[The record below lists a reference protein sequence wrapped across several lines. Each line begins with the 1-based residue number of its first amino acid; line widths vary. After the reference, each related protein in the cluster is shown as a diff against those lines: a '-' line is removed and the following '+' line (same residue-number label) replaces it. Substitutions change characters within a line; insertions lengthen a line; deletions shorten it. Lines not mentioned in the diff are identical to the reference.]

1 MVCTAQEA
9 FLPNV
14 NSKVLG
20 QNHTHSHSHTVNC
33 DAHARALMEA
43 LGACQRIARPAASG
57 IS

>member
-20 QNHTHSHSHTVNC
+20 QSHTQSLTHS
-33 DAHARALMEA
+33 
-43 LGACQRIARPAASG
+43 
-57 IS
+57 